1 MSKNGE
7 YGSPNRRT
15 LLSDVEA
22 NDSDKKFTVPDG
34 TIWRVESIK
43 VQLISTATG
52 GDRQLLIEIQDA
64 ADLVIAEY
72 IAQITQAASLTRDY
86 MFGAGLEPMTSV
98 IGTRVFCQLP
108 STGLIFPP
116 GFGIRVYDEAAV
128 DAAADDMTVQI
139 LGDEI
144 SIV

>member
-1 MSKNGE
+1 MSKYGE

-15 LLSDVEA
+15 LVSDVGT

-43 VQLISTATG
+43 VQLLSTATG

-72 IAQITQAASLTRDY
+72 IAQI
-86 MFGAGLEPMTSV
+86 V
-98 IGTRVFCQLP
+98 
-108 STGLIFPP
+108 
-116 GFGIRVYDEAAV
+116 
-128 DAAADDMTVQI
+128 
-139 LGDEI
+139 
-144 SIV
+144 